1 MDLDTN
7 KDGKVD
13 LIEGIAFVQGFMSAT
28 VADTLRV
35 ATAVSSV
42 LVLALTLWNATHP
55 AAAVAIPTTGPVPV
69 PALPDAPVAPEAP
82 ADTDAAPVAPVAP
95 VVAPVGGAS

>member
-13 LIEGIAFVQGFMSAT
+13 LVEGIAFVQGFMSAT

-35 ATAVSSV
+35 VSAVSGV
-42 LVLALTLWNATHP
+42 LVLALTLWNAMHPAQAVPVPVVAAAHP
-55 AAAVAIPTTGPVPV
+55 AAPASVP
-69 PALPDAPVAPEAP
+69 LDTDAPPPAP
-82 ADTDAAPVAPVAP
+82 ADTDAPKAAQAPA
-95 VVAPVGGAS
+95 GGGL